1 MIPLDNLLDLF
12 PAELLDQLAVR
23 FHVNKANQIKL
34 PGQTVFLCL
43 LNSVVNNP
51 IVSQRILEA
60 TYQKVTGQT
69 ADHSS
74 FGKRLAAINPAYFEA
89 LFTHVYRH
97 VQPLM
102 AATEER
108 ALRLRRV
115 DATTVVLS
123 AKVLAFGIHVASGG
137 KVGPEHAKRHV
148 KATFSLAA
156 EGLPEFLHL
165 CREQAEANDNP
176 ALGDP
181 MIAATAPGDLW

>member
-1 MIPLDNLLDLF
+1 MIPLDKLFDLVPAKLLDR
-12 PAELLDQLAVR
+12 LAVR
-23 FHVNKANQIKL
+23 FRVNKVNQIKL

-43 LNSVVNNP
+43 LNSLLNNP

-74 FGKRLAAINPAYFEA
+74 FGKRLATIHPEYFEA
-89 LFTHVYRH
+89 VFGHVYRTI
-97 VQPLM
+97 QPPM
-102 AATEER
+102 APGDER

-137 KVGPEHAKRHV
+137 KNGHDHGKRH
-148 KATFSLAA
+148 
-156 EGLPEFLHL
+156 
-165 CREQAEANDNP
+165 
-176 ALGDP
+176 
-181 MIAATAPGDLW
+181 